1 MRTISAGDIHPS
13 DSGTFLA
20 PFFPDPFTLMVFSLK
35 AKLQI

>member
-13 DSGTFLA
+13 DSGTFFAL
-20 PFFPDPFTLMVFSLK
+20 FFLEPFTLMVFSLK